1 MLMNTIV
8 LRSALK
14 YTNNHYT
21 WFILKGQTLFSK
33 TVIFVPFEICNYIFL
48 CVSFYNYYLY
58 YRNSEIGRAHV

>member
-33 TVIFVPFEICNYIFL
+33 TVIFIPFEICNYIFL

-58 YRNSEIGRAHV
+58 YRNSAILVTAT

>member
-14 YTNNHYT
+14 YTNSHYT

-33 TVIFVPFEICNYIFL
+33 TIIFVPFEICNYIF
-48 CVSFYNYYLY
+48 YAYLFITIICIIAIPL
-58 YRNSEIGRAHV
+58 SW